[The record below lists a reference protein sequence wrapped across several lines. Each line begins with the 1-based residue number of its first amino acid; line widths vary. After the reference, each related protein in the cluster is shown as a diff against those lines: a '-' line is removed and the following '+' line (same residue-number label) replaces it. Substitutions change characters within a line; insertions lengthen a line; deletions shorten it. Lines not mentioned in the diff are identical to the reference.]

1 MDAMKQNCFYL
12 LLLTTLICVVSC
24 ERQPVTQYPDSLV
37 GYWASTESGQ
47 DFASV
52 EVLPREDR
60 ENVAVVNVISNGKS
74 LVTDLN
80 GKFSYDAKT
89 GAGSFTPEDDAYQV
103 TIQAAEDGSISLEVK
118 EVRRGQTTIL
128 YIGTLTRTT
137 KPEKQKETINYELI
151 LCNYFQYADGH
162 YEMAFVGTTHSGSIG
177 MVQILTAKSLET
189 LNTTLSKANGD
200 FDGQRTIFIPNYS
213 QSITED
219 DIVYPDSMSVTM
231 SLVKDGYYNVE
242 IEIICPDVIY
252 HLTTSDGAIYFLDI
266 RWDVEPHETVTL
278 NQTYNYF
285 DGGITQTGDT
295 TMASLLLM
303 NDRTGLRMDFITQS
317 GLEKGTYP
325 ISYERKYGVATASY
339 GNDLER
345 NIVSPSYL
353 AVLDGSGNIEKAY
366 FLEKGEVTVD
376 YPAQDTIFITGSA
389 TSHYGSQVDFSYRG
403 PFAWASYHANKY
415 QLAEKMLY
423 YGAKSVHSKSLG
435 KEFSK
440 L

>member
-1 MDAMKQNCFYL
+1 M
-12 LLLTTLICVVSC
+12 I
-24 ERQPVTQYPDSLV
+24 
-37 GYWASTESGQ
+37 
-47 DFASV
+47 
-52 EVLPREDR
+52 
-60 ENVAVVNVISNGKS
+60 
-74 LVTDLN
+74 
-80 GKFSYDAKT
+80 
-89 GAGSFTPEDDAYQV
+89 
-103 TIQAAEDGSISLEVK
+103 
-118 EVRRGQTTIL
+118 
-128 YIGTLTRTT
+128 
-137 KPEKQKETINYELI
+137 
-151 LCNYFQYADGH
+151 CNYFQYADGH
-162 YEMAFVGTTHSGSIG
+162 YEMAFGGTTHSGSIG
-177 MVQILTAKSLET
+177 MVQILTAKPLET

-200 FDGQRTIFIPNYS
+200 FDAQRTIFIPNYS

-252 HLTTSDGAIYFLDI
+252 HLTTSDGAIYFIDI

-366 FLEKGEVTVD
+366 FLEKGEVVVD
-376 YPAQDTIFITGSA
+376 YPAQDTISITGYA

-415 QLAEKMLY
+415 QLAEKMLHH
-423 YGAKSVHSKSLG
+423 GAKNDILNPLLIPNDKY
-435 KEFSK
+435 
-440 L
+440 